1 MCATNDKILNV
12 YNKVKHLAHEEIKKI
27 HWDNR
32 NKNIK
37 KNDKEE

>member
-1 MCATNDKILNV
+1 MNV
-12 YNKVKHLAHEEIKKI
+12 YDRVKHLVHEEIKKI
-27 HWDNR
+27 CWVNR

>member
-1 MCATNDKILNV
+1 MNTTNNNIMNV
-12 YNKVKHLAHEEIKKI
+12 YDRVKHLTHEEIKKI

>member
-1 MCATNDKILNV
+1 MYATNDKILNV
-12 YNKVKHLAHEEIKKI
+12 YDRIKHLVHKEIKKI
-27 HWDNR
+27 HWSNR

>member
-1 MCATNDKILNV
+1 MCAINDKILNV
-12 YNKVKHLAHEEIKKI
+12 YDRVKHLVHEEIKKI
-27 HWDNR
+27 HWSNR

>member
-1 MCATNDKILNV
+1 MRATNDKILNV
-12 YNKVKHLAHEEIKKI
+12 YDRIKHLVHEEIKKI
-27 HWDNR
+27 HWSNR

>member
-1 MCATNDKILNV
+1 MYATNDKILNV
-12 YNKVKHLAHEEIKKI
+12 YDRIKHLVHEEIKKI
-27 HWDNR
+27 HWSNR